1 MLSNIQKNIIIRAVR
16 IRQEAGERLE
26 EILNSYPKLEPE
38 DREEIQSIFS
48 GERQA

>member
-26 EILNSYPKLEPE
+26 EILDSYPKLEPE
-38 DREEIQSIFS
+38 DRKEIAAAFS
-48 GERQA
+48 GEREA